1 MSSDQ
6 SPIILAY
13 SGGLDTSFCVPW
25 LKATYGRD
33 VITATIDTG
42 GIDASAAEDLAQRAL
57 ALGAIDLAV
66 DSVDIMAY
74 VLDGIRFVPENIH
87 LDEGIFATAEAYQL
101 VADEG
106 MPFRD
111 AYRRIARRYAKK
123 N

>member
-25 LKATYGRD
+25 LKASYGRD

-57 ALGAIDLAV
+57 ALGAIEHVRVDARESFFDDVIRHLIAV
-66 DSVDIMAY
+66 AAGVRQFIAATG
-74 VLDGIRFVPENIH
+74 LDNAE
-87 LDEGIFATAEAYQL
+87 IFKIA
-101 VADEG
+101 ADAG
-106 MPFRD
+106 L
-111 AYRRIARRYAKK
+111 RRRQAARR
-123 N
+123 